1 MCNERF
7 MFWFWESPTRSRHA
21 CKDKKHL
28 HCLIIAFNLTL
39 LAQRLNNLFEDSFFQ
54 IKFFVM
60 LNCGDWSPLHLIWPV
75 KPDKAVFVNSVTG
88 KLVFYPPKESE
99 LAFSFRP
106 TRKDQQV
113 CGSMLMFHI
122 VNTKLLGICLKNDSF
137 QWFRNDS
144 ESTLSFKRQ
153 YLYTRCT
160 FRFNTVQDVFIRLEL
175 LHTAWNIISKNT

>member
-1 MCNERF
+1 MGNERF

-21 CKDKKHL
+21 CKVKKHL

-60 LNCGDWSPLHLIWPV
+60 LNCSDWSHLHLIWPV

-88 KLVFYPPKESE
+88 KPVFYPPKESE

-106 TRKDQQV
+106 TRKDQHQYANV
-113 CGSMLMFHI
+113 SCWHEAAWDSSVSMIQSRLF
-122 VNTKLLGICLKNDSF
+122 LLRDSI
-137 QWFRNDS
+137 
-144 ESTLSFKRQ
+144 
-153 YLYTRCT
+153 
-160 FRFNTVQDVFIRLEL
+160 FIRGALSDL
-175 LHTAWNIISKNT
+175 TLFRMFSFA